1 MFEDQAIFLTKD
13 QIVNLIDYKNKI
25 FESRNTVYNNYGIDI
40 LSNDIL
46 SSLAMWEIIFEYD
59 PEYTPNFHRNGIDGK
74 SSQFLI
80 ERKCSKKMPN
90 KEGKVGLSDWKFHA
104 QEKNTADR
112 YIFGVRRADNLDM
125 VRIYDIQSKSALNKI
140 HQCLS
145 TGKQRWID
153 KGRPNW
159 DALVVP
165 EKILTTI
172 KPKQLL
178 NIRNCAII
186 KL

>member
-1 MFEDQAIFLTKD
+1 MFEDQAIFFTKD
-13 QIVNLIDYKNKI
+13 QIVDLIDYKNKI
-25 FESRNTVYNNYGIDI
+25 FDSRNTVYKNYGIDI

-59 PEYTPNFHRNGIDGK
+59 ENYAPNFHRNGVDGK
-74 SSQFLI
+74 SSQLLI

-125 VRIYDIQSKSALNKI
+125 VRISSYVSPAIEICFTISFFLNLIIGGKIILNLLKSG
-140 HQCLS
+140 C
-145 TGKQRWID
+145 
-153 KGRPNW
+153 
-159 DALVVP
+159 
-165 EKILTTI
+165 
-172 KPKQLL
+172 
-178 NIRNCAII
+178 NIA
-186 KL
+186 